1 MYWPRLRFPPGLGG
15 AFWLALLLLGLTEL
29 SLHNETVIHRYRA
42 VFAIGRAYD
51 KLHHVE
57 SAPPHILFVG
67 NSRTDNGI
75 DPNTVSKTLPAKQRH
90 SFNLGLPGA
99 NALVY
104 HGLICRLDGKGLLG
118 RQAIS
123 TVVLGLD
130 ESALQ
135 DDNSLG
141 YVGFLA
147 DRAALWESGRYQDW
161 LGSHLRLWSYS
172 GNLRQ
177 LREPEKALRLIEA
190 SVRSLEPVGGA
201 AAAYL
206 GYRAGFEAVQ
216 NEAQV
221 VRQEKAAQQPPSPDV
236 VVFLWR
242 AIDLLQSRGVRVI
255 VAIPPLRDR
264 PSAFVD
270 SRPAAEP
277 YRTLLASLQQRG
289 VIVLTTPVGFPPSEF
304 VNAGHL
310 NDQGAQRY
318 SAELG
323 RQLAAVVGP
332 IGNGI

>member
-1 MYWPRLRFPPGLGG
+1 
-15 AFWLALLLLGLTEL
+15 LALLLLGLTEL
-29 SLHNETVIHRYRA
+29 ALHSETFVHRYRS
-42 VFAIGRAYD
+42 VFAVGRAYD
-51 KLHHVE
+51 KLQHVE
-57 SAPPHILFVG
+57 NAPPRILFMG

-75 DPNTVSKTLPAKQRH
+75 DPKTVSKALPAQQLS

-118 RQAIS
+118 RNAIS

-141 YVGFLA
+141 YLGFLA
-147 DRAALWESGRYQDW
+147 DREALWEFGRYQDW

-190 SVRSLEPVGGA
+190 SVYSLDPVGGA
-201 AAAYL
+201 AAMHL
-206 GYRAGFEAVQ
+206 GYRAGFGAAQ
-216 NEAQV
+216 DEAQV
-221 VRQEKAAQQPPSPDV
+221 VRQENAAQQPPSSDV
-236 VVFLWR
+236 VEFLWES
-242 AIDLLQSRGVRVI
+242 IELLQSRGVRVFI
-255 VAIPPLRDR
+255 TIPPLRDR
-264 PSAFVD
+264 PSAFFD
-270 SRPAAEP
+270 ASPAASS
-277 YRTLLASLQQRG
+277 YRTLLVRLQQRG
-289 VIVLTTPVGFPPSEF
+289 VILLPTPGGFTPSEF

-310 NDQGAQRY
+310 NDRGAQRY

-323 RQLAAVVGP
+323 RQLAAG
-332 IGNGI
+332 GMR